1 MASPAVAPS
10 FVLDA
15 RRIEEAGLNAVQ
27 TPRQLFH
34 DGWLLRLSPG
44 KAKRGRSVNAWFG
57 STLPVAAKIA
67 HCERVYAAN
76 DLPPLFRITPFDH
89 PADLDAVLAARGY
102 LSFDDTLVQALVLPA
117 APFAPAPPAGLAV
130 EPTAVD
136 GFVAAIGA
144 LRHSPGAQVEAHRE
158 RLLHL
163 PLPARRVVVRAGS
176 EVVCVAQTALDG
188 EYAGLFDVVT
198 ADAARGRGYATFACA
213 LLLDWARE
221 QGARAAYLQVDAANA
236 PAIAVYRKFGF
247 ATAYRYHYRGRPGAC
262 R

>member
-1 MASPAVAPS
+1 M
-10 FVLDA
+10 
-15 RRIEEAGLNAVQ
+15 
-27 TPRQLFH
+27 
-34 DGWLLRLSPG
+34 
-44 KAKRGRSVNAWFG
+44 
-57 STLPVAAKIA
+57 
-67 HCERVYAAN
+67 
-76 DLPPLFRITPFDH
+76 
-89 PADLDAVLAARGY
+89 
-102 LSFDDTLVQALVLPA
+102 
-117 APFAPAPPAGLAV
+117 
-130 EPTAVD
+130 
-136 GFVAAIGA
+136 
-144 LRHSPGAQVEAHRE
+144 EAHRE

-198 ADAARGRGYATFACA
+198 DAPARGRGYATFACA

-247 ATAYRYHYRGRPGAC
+247 ATAYRYHYRGRPGEC